1 MIKKVQG
8 GNPIHPSGP
17 DHTKIRPSLDRVIS
31 LFQVVLIQICMAMEI
46 AMTKTIIE
54 PVSLM
59 VGTAVV
65 PVSTQVTAQNANV
78 TAMLPQI

>member
-17 DHTKIRPSLDRVIS
+17 DHTKIRPNLDRVDLS
-31 LFQVVLIQICMAMEI
+31 FQVVLIQICMLMGT

-54 PVSLM
+54 PASLTE
-59 VGTAVV
+59 VTVVV
-65 PVSTQVTAQNANV
+65 PMSTQMTVQNANV
-78 TAMLPQI
+78 TVMLPPI